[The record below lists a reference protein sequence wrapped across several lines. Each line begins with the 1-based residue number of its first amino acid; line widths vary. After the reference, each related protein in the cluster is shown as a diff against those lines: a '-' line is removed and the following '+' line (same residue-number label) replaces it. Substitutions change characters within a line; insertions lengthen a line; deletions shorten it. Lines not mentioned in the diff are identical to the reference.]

1 MIRIIQEILNRIR
14 FMFQR
19 LNRLLFVKK
28 QIKEIRP
35 LCWETGAAVFR
46 LKSGHFAQECT
57 ALRKDSE
64 KFFKMFGEVLAKC
77 SKIV

>member
-46 LKSGHFAQECT
+46 LKSGILHRNARPCGKIPKSFLKC
-57 ALRKDSE
+57 LE
-64 KFFKMFGEVLAKC
+64 KYLQNAVK
-77 SKIV
+77 

>member
-46 LKSGHFAQECT
+46 LKSGILHRNA
-57 ALRKDSE
+57 
-64 KFFKMFGEVLAKC
+64 
-77 SKIV
+77 

>member
-19 LNRLLFVKK
+19 QTLNRLLFVKK

-46 LKSGHFAQECT
+46 LKSGILHRNA
-57 ALRKDSE
+57 
-64 KFFKMFGEVLAKC
+64 
-77 SKIV
+77 